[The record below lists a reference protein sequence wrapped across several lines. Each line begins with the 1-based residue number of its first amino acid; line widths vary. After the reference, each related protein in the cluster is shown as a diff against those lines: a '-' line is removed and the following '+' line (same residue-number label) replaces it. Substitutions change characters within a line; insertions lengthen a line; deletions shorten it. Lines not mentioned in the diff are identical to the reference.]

1 MKFFLY
7 DNVNGDIAL
16 NDEGILLIREFAA
29 LINPERNKCKEDK
42 TGLKRLRA
50 FKEFKYIYLFFDWN
64 SPYFQ
69 YSEQDRNNESRADSG
84 LAEQEFDDPLFRE
97 ACRKYDAIQNSS
109 KIGNLLKAS
118 YETVDKI
125 THYLNTIDLN
135 ERDALTGKPIY
146 KAKDVIAEI
155 GSASKLI
162 DAIKVLELSFKKEI
176 EAEGALR
183 GNAETGL
190 FD

>member
-7 DNVNGDIAL
+7 DGVSENVVL
-16 NDEGILLIREFAA
+16 NDESILLIREFRE
-29 LINPERNKCKEDK
+29 LLETNRNKCKEDK

-50 FKEFKYIYLFFDWN
+50 FKEFKYIYLYFDWN

-69 YSEQDRNNESRADSG
+69 YLEQDKHSEALNDSG
-84 LAEQEFDDPLFRE
+84 LTPEEFEDEIFRT
-97 ACRKYDAIQNSS
+97 ACRKYDVMQNSS

-118 YETVDKI
+118 YNTIDKI

-135 ERDALTGKPIY
+135 ERDEATGKPIY
-146 KAKDVIAEI
+146 KTKDVIAEMA
-155 GSASKLI
+155 SASKLI
-162 DAIKVLELSFKKEI
+162 DAIKVLENSFRKEI
-176 EAEGALR
+176 EPEGALR
-183 GNAETGL
+183 GDTEAGL